1 MVQTSMALSI
11 PDQIPDS
18 FSEPIQEF
26 LAWIQLEKGLS
37 DNTVQGYLNDLA
49 QAAIYLDQHHISQW
63 EEVEGAD
70 LSQWITHLGKEGY
83 AAASIGRK
91 LSALRV
97 FSRFLVREGDR
108 ENDFT
113 EILHGPR
120 NHRKLPET
128 LTVEE
133 VSKLLNAPSLGT
145 PQGNRDRAMLELFY
159 SSGLRVSELCGLTL
173 QSVHLEDG
181 YLRVFGKGSKE
192 RLVPLGKPATQ
203 AIQNY
208 LTVGRP
214 QLVKNKTG
222 SELFLSNRGSAISR
236 KMVWVLVKTYAA
248 KAGIEKT
255 VKPHL
260 LRHSFATH
268 LLSGG
273 ADLRAIQEMLGH
285 ADISTTQ
292 IYAAV
297 EGERVLDEHSQFH
310 PRKRM

>member
-1 MVQTSMALSI
+1 MTLSL
-11 PDQIPDS
+11 PDRIPDS
-18 FSEPIQEF
+18 FSEAIQDF
-26 LAWIQLEKGLS
+26 LTWIQLEKGLS
-37 DNTVQGYLNDLA
+37 ENTVQGYLNDLA
-49 QAAIYLDQHHISQW
+49 QAAIYLKQNQISGW
-63 EEVEGAD
+63 EEVEGSD
-70 LSQWITHLGKEGY
+70 LSHWITHLGKEGF
-83 AAASIGRK
+83 AAASIARK

-113 EILHGPR
+113 EILSGPR

-128 LTVEE
+128 LTIEE
-133 VSKLLNAPSLGT
+133 VSRLLKAPTAGT
-145 PQGNRDRAMLELFY
+145 PQGNRDRAILELFY
-159 SSGLRVSELCGLTL
+159 SSGLRVSELCGLTF
-173 QSVHLEDG
+173 QSVHLDDG

-192 RLVPLGKPATQ
+192 RLVPLGKPASH
-203 AIQNY
+203 AIRNY

-214 QLVKNKTG
+214 HMVNPQTG
-222 SELFLSNRGSAISR
+222 SDLFLSNRGSAISR
-236 KMVWVLVKTYAA
+236 KMVWVLVKTYAK

-255 VKPHL
+255 VKPHQ

-297 EGERVLDEHSQFH
+297 EGERLLDEHAQFH